1 MSRDPTSAKDL
12 TARLKVLQAV
22 ETWSARLLGG
32 WLPGIANWEA
42 KHQVGLH
49 LWQDLEIARDLRT
62 RLWELRAPKPDRFE
76 RSAELE
82 SLIRKIPHRPQ
93 RLTIRSRGLDLD
105 TSSSLSRSRFSTLAK
120 RL

>member
-1 MSRDPTSAKDL
+1 MIIAMMATPL
-12 TARLKVLQAV
+12 T
-22 ETWSARLLGG
+22 LL
-32 WLPGIANWEA
+32 LPGWR
-42 KHQVGLH
+42 GPRWL
-49 LWQDLEIARDLRT
+49 T
-62 RLWELRAPKPDRFE
+62 RRRRYLGVAAFAYALAHTLLYLVDEGMIE